1 MVLRTHSNSDLQN
14 FEINIKLSE
23 IKKMD
28 SLACLTYGKFL
39 RLFFVGGEER
49 NNFFLIQD
57 ATQKFGEFNVQK

>member
-39 RLFFVGGEER
+39 RLFFVGGRKEII
-49 NNFFLIQD
+49 FF
-57 ATQKFGEFNVQK
+57 